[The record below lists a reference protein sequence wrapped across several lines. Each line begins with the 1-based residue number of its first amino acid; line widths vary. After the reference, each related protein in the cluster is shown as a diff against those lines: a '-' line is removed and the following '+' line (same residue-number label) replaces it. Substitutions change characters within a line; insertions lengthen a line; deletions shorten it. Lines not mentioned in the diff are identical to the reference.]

1 MITILYDCYLSDG
14 GPLETATADGYL
26 VTASSGS
33 VCRLA
38 KVLLEQGYGA
48 GQRVRI
54 VRADPLLFG
63 PPYEVTGI
71 RLDTAAVIDFFS
83 TGDAV
88 EPSPLEIL
96 RRR

>member
-1 MITILYDCYLSDG
+1 MITILHDCHLGDG
-14 GPLETATADGYL
+14 GPIETASADGYL

-38 KVLLEQGYGA
+38 KVLLEQGYRA
-48 GQRVRI
+48 AHRVRI

-63 PPYEVTGI
+63 PPYEITGI